1 MYWDQMMKMEVMQIS
16 VNKLSIFSQVLQ
28 WQHCCLVAGENKNSK
43 RSKDEWCA
51 ERLHR
56 Q

>member
-1 MYWDQMMKMEVMQIS
+1 MYWDQMMKKEVMQIF
-16 VNKLSIFSQVLQ
+16 VNKLFIFSQALQ
-28 WQHCCLVAGENKNSK
+28 WQHCSLVAGAKNSN